1 MQSLPALSTA
11 STELLSIPTTANANS
26 YTGGAGTQ
34 SAGTIAAATPSANVT
49 LTDAEFARLSQTYA
63 ADGSLPPSAPV
74 WERDGTD
81 TLSGPM
87 SVNFHS
93 STLAGRFNG
102 LGAAL
107 LDRIATDG
115 SDYSQSLMLRPP
127 GSGGGT
133 DSASVSQSNR
143 IRQSLLHTAADN
155 QITLDIQ
162 TVGGATVRVS
172 LSSQGGALGVQI
184 TTSNGTLSSAERE
197 AVAGLADAFQDAID
211 GLASVPPR
219 LALQGLAQFDSTL
232 LSSVDLQASFKLAD
246 GSLQTLD
253 FQADT
258 AHRSVAYTGAAGTV
272 NVLVDL
278 SNPALIGSA
287 EQQSRALAAYMRQ
300 FDQAQSRGQAD
311 AELMTMFKDAF
322 GALNSNYGADAAP
335 SVGSSYNAVALTD
348 ADHAMLS
355 GLADFSASVQASDR
369 PSPNPMRD
377 DEKDTF
383 SYEVSQQTNTQGR
396 TAADR
401 AIEQTQQSHLK
412 ASYHTALYPDTPLN
426 LTGDKYSQNYYY
438 TQIDDT
444 ASSVANIAYKDGAL
458 VKASVTQAIAQSMN
472 VKKYV
477 VGELQQDLNTP
488 SSVSR
493 TWELAGL
500 LHAARPK
507 EDGSATDAD
516 WANWRNTLSAIS
528 DFVVMKADPTQLRT
542 ARIVGAKAQD
552 LA

>member
-1 MQSLPALSTA
+1 MQSLPPLSTA
-11 STELLSIPTTANANS
+11 STERLSPSVPTGAYPERPGTPP
-26 YTGGAGTQ
+26 GG
-34 SAGTIAAATPSANVT
+34 SIAVATPSANVT
-49 LTDAEFARLSQTYA
+49 LTDAESARLSQTYA
-63 ADGSLPPSAPV
+63 ADGTLSPSTPV
-74 WERDGTD
+74 WERDGAD

-115 SDYSQSLMLRPP
+115 GDYSQSLMLRPP
-127 GSGGGT
+127 GSDGGS
-133 DSASVSQSNR
+133 DSASVSQSDR
-143 IRQSLLHTAADN
+143 IRQSLLHTTADN

-184 TTSNGTLSSAERE
+184 TTRDGTLSGAERE

-219 LALQGLAQFDSTL
+219 LALQGLAQFDSSL
-232 LSSVDLQASFKLAD
+232 LTSVNLQASFKLAD

-253 FQADT
+253 FQAD
-258 AHRSVAYTGAAGTV
+258 AQHRSVAYTGGAGTV
-272 NVLVDL
+272 NVEVDL

-300 FDQAQSRGQAD
+300 FDQAQSRGQGD

-322 GALNSNYGADAAP
+322 GALNSSYGANAAP
-335 SVGSSYNAVALTD
+335 SAAPSYNAVALTD
-348 ADHAMLS
+348 TDHAMLS

-383 SYEVSQQTNTQGR
+383 SYQVSQQTNAQGR

-401 AIEQTQQSHLK
+401 AIEQTQQSHLT

-438 TQIDDT
+438 TQIDDS
-444 ASSVANIAYKDGAL
+444 ASSVASIAYKDGAL
-458 VKASVTQAIAQSMN
+458 VKASVTQAIAQSTN

-493 TWELAGL
+493 TWELADL

-528 DFVVMKADPTQLRT
+528 DRVVLTADPTQLRS
-542 ARIVGAKAQD
+542 AHIMGAKAQD
-552 LA
+552 PA

>member
-1 MQSLPALSTA
+1 MHSLPPLSAASAERLSLPAPA
-11 STELLSIPTTANANS
+11 IANPEP
-26 YTGGAGTQ
+26 AGTP
-34 SAGTIAAATPSANVT
+34 SGGGIAATPSTNVT
-49 LTDAEFARLSQTYA
+49 LTDAESARLSQTYT
-63 ADGSLPPSAPV
+63 ADGTLAPSTPV
-74 WERDGTD
+74 WEHDGTD

-107 LDRIATDG
+107 LDRFAVDG
-115 SDYSQSLMLRPP
+115 GDYSQSLMLRPP
-127 GSGGGT
+127 GSGSGSDG
-133 DSASVSQSNR
+133 ASVSQSDR
-143 IRQSLLHTAADN
+143 IRQTLLHTVADN

-184 TTSNGTLSSAERE
+184 TTSNGTLSGAERD

-219 LALQGLAQFDSTL
+219 LALEGLTQFDSTV
-232 LSSVDLQASFKLAD
+232 LSSVNLQSSFKLSD
-246 GSLQTLD
+246 GSVQTLD
-253 FQADT
+253 FQADA

-272 NVLVDL
+272 NVEVDL

-287 EQQSRALAAYMRQ
+287 DQQSRALAAYMRQ
-300 FDQAQSRGQAD
+300 FDQAQSRGQGD

-322 GALNSNYGADAAP
+322 GALNSHYGANAAP
-335 SVGSSYNAVALTD
+335 PAAGSYNPVALTD
-348 ADHAMLS
+348 TDHAMLS
-355 GLADFSASVQASDR
+355 GLADFSASVRASDR

-383 SYEVSQQTNTQGR
+383 SYQVSQQTNTQGR

-401 AIEQTQQSHLK
+401 AIEQSQQSHLT

-458 VKASVTQAIAQSMN
+458 VKASVTQSIAQSTN

-493 TWELAGL
+493 TWELADL

-516 WANWRNTLSAIS
+516 WANWRNTLSTIN
-528 DFVVMKADPTQLRT
+528 DLVVLNADPTQLRNT
-542 ARIVGAKAQD
+542 RITGAKAQD
-552 LA
+552 SA